1 MTLAQS
7 YSLQGVLKSLF
18 SITW

>member
-1 MTLAQS
+1 MTQAQS